1 MNNKSVPSES
11 LISRILLVLF
21 FIAAGSLIIVVFS
34 PWRPLLHRRAD
45 YFGRLAML
53 LFFALLYIFVRR
65 HARLQQ
71 YSQVVLGLLILALT
85 FTLDWIF
92 GRYYFDTLKYND
104 ATPAEWAAVKVN
116 EFIVVW
122 AVILTATLCA
132 GSGLGSILLQKG
144 RLKLGLLV
152 GAACFLAFLLSS
164 IPVATALF
172 QGKDLSVAKVLPWMP
187 WVLIYCFAN
196 GANEELM
203 FRGLFLPKLE
213 PFIGKFLSNLLVAL
227 VFTIIHQGAT
237 YTSSQLMFLAVTFP
251 LALLLGYLA
260 QKTNALW
267 ASILLHAGMD
277 IPVMLGIF
285 SNL

>member
-1 MNNKSVPSES
+1 MLDNSQPRQTV
-11 LISRILLVLF
+11 LSRILLVLF
-21 FIAAGSLIIVVFS
+21 FIAAGTLIILVFS
-34 PWRPLLHRRAD
+34 PWRPLLDRRAD

-53 LFFALLYIFVRR
+53 AFFALLYLFVRR
-65 HARLQQ
+65 SARLAQ
-71 YSQVVLGLLILALT
+71 YNQVVLGLLILALT

-92 GRYYFDTLKYND
+92 GRYFFDTLKFND
-104 ATPAEWAAVKVN
+104 RTPAEQAAVKVN
-116 EFIVVW
+116 EFVVVW
-122 AVILTATLCA
+122 TVIIAATMCA
-132 GSGLGSILLQKG
+132 GTGLGSILLQKG
-144 RLKLGLLV
+144 RLKLGLLI
-152 GAACFLAFLLSS
+152 GAVCFLVFLLSG

-172 QGKDLSVAKVLPWMP
+172 QGKDLTVARVLPWMP
-187 WVLIYCFAN
+187 WVVIYCFAN

-213 PFIGKFLSNLLVAL
+213 PFIGKFPSNLLVAL
-227 VFTIIHQGAT
+227 VFTLIHYGAT
-237 YTSSQLMFLAVTFP
+237 YTSSNLMFLAVTFP

>member
-1 MNNKSVPSES
+1 MQTRSASTSGLWSK
-11 LISRILLVLF
+11 LLFILF
-21 FIAAGSLIIVVFS
+21 FIAAGTLIIVVFS
-34 PWRPLLHRRAD
+34 PWRPLLQHRPD
-45 YFGRLAML
+45 YYGRLAML
-53 LFFALLYIFVRR
+53 VFFGLLYLFVRR
-65 HARLQQ
+65 NARLQP

-92 GRYYFDTLKYND
+92 GRYYFDTLHFND
-104 ATPAEWAAVKVN
+104 ATPKEWAATKVN

-122 AVILTATLCA
+122 GVIIACTLCA
-132 GSGLGSILLQKG
+132 GTGLGSLYLQKG
-144 RLKLGLLV
+144 RLKLGLLI
-152 GAACFLAFLLSS
+152 GSGLFLAFVLGG
-164 IPVATALF
+164 IPTATALF
-172 QGKDLSVAKVLPWMP
+172 QGKDLTLAKVLPWTP
-187 WVLIYCFAN
+187 WVLIYCLAN

-203 FRGLFLPKLE
+203 FRGLFLQKLQ
-213 PFIGKFLSNLLVAL
+213 PFLGKFLSNLMVAL
-227 VFTIIHQGAT
+227 VFTLIHQGAT

-277 IPVMLGIF
+277 IPIMLGIF